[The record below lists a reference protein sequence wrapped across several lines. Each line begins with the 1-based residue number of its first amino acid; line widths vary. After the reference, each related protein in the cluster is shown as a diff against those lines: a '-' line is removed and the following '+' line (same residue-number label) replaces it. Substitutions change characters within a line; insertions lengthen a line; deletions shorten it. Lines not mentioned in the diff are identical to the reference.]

1 MKRSTKSMIA
11 KQVQGSDFRKVLDY
25 VHNKSGARLIGSNMV
40 AKEPDS
46 LAAEFR
52 VSSNLRRKVSKCVYH
67 ASLSVSGVEK
77 LSDRK
82 WVQIARSYLKGMKF
96 DENQYAI
103 YRHTDT
109 KHDHIHIIASRIRII
124 DGSAVSD
131 SWQHKRA
138 EVLVRQLE
146 QQFGLFPTQCSWEKS
161 KKSPTTGEIRRQ
173 RRTGEVNK
181 RSQLQRLIEQSL
193 KDHPSL
199 EEFTHRLTA
208 KGVSVRLRKSKDGKI
223 EGISYKLDGVAF
235 QGRQLG
241 KDYSWTSLESLFTTE
256 SECQLAPL
264 ALPETPPLVENSEKT
279 TISPVQVGSEE
290 LVEPKQRLRTQ
301 YVNLAS
307 QVRKFPQFQHRPARD
322 IDIGVTL
329 LALRAGNDIE
339 QAKMILTQS
348 DTLKQWHQELPR
360 DTYLKLARQYIQQI
374 ANKAIDLIE
383 KHRSRNKT
391 LELD

>member
-1 MKRSTKSMIA
+1 MIA

-25 VHNKSGARLIGSNMV
+25 VHNKSGARLIGGNTI

-67 ASLSVSGVEK
+67 ASLSVSPAEK
-77 LSDRK
+77 LSDRR
-82 WVQIARSYLKGMKF
+82 WVEIASSYLKGMKF
-96 DENQYAI
+96 DENQYAV

-131 SWQHKRA
+131 SWQHRRA

-146 QQFGLFPTQCSWEKS
+146 QQFGLSQTRCSWEKR
-161 KKSPTTGEIRRQ
+161 KRSPKTGEIRRQ

-181 RSQLQRLIEQSL
+181 RSQLQLEIAQSL
-193 KDHPSL
+193 KNTPSL
-199 EEFTHRLTA
+199 EEFMSRLEA
-208 KGVSVRLRKSKDGKI
+208 KGISVRLRKSKEGKI
-223 EGISYKLDGVAF
+223 EGISFGLDGVAF

-241 KDYSWTSLESLFTTE
+241 KDYSWTSLEPLFTAE

-264 ALPETPPLVENSEKT
+264 ALPENLPLAENVENAEKT
-279 TISPVQVGSEE
+279 TISPVQVESEE
-290 LVEPKQRLRTQ
+290 LAKPKQGLRSQ

-322 IDIGVTL
+322 IDVGVTL
-329 LALRAGNDIE
+329 LALKAGDDIE

-348 DTLKQWHQELPR
+348 NMVKQWHQELPR
-360 DTYLKLARQYIQQI
+360 DTYLLLARQYIQQI
-374 ANKAIDLIE
+374 ATRAIELNQKRRLREKA
-383 KHRSRNKT
+383 
-391 LELD
+391 LELE